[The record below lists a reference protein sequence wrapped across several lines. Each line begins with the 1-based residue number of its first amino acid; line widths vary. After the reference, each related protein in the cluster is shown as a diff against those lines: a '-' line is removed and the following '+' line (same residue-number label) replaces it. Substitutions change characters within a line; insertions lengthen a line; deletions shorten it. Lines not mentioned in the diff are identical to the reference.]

1 MSDIDKKYYIPKE
14 EEFCIGFEFE
24 YYNSH
29 VKEYVKA
36 VADAA
41 NFSLNNLDGSYDED
55 YLLSENYS
63 NPNKIRVKYLDKE
76 DIKSLTFTTSD
87 VYNTTEVFTSSLKD
101 LRGQKVK
108 MLYNFTNHWCLIF
121 SGEFGITTW
130 EDKKNQYNMT
140 GNLFAGFLKN
150 KSEFYKILK
159 QLGIK

>member
-41 NFSLNNLDGSYDED
+41 NFSLNDLDGSYDED
-55 YLLSENYS
+55 YLLSENCS
-63 NPNKIRVKYLDKE
+63 NPNKIRVKYLDREDVESLGFTHLIDDCYNLPIKE
-76 DIKSLTFTTSD
+76 FRGRLNQEVRVLIKDTIMIYLALELGENMPKVLFT
-87 VYNTTEVFTSSLKD
+87 
-101 LRGQKVK
+101 G
-108 MLYNFTNHWCLIF
+108 W
-121 SGEFGITTW
+121 
-130 EDKKNQYNMT
+130 
-140 GNLFAGFLKN
+140 LKN